1 MNYWTLSQIPIAL
14 LALWLFTHYLART
27 FPTLTNKRILLLIAH
42 PDDEAMFFSP
52 TLTHLT
58 RPELGNQVA
67 ILCLS
72 SGDADGLGGV
82 RKGELVESAL
92 GLGVRERGHV
102 VVLEDDKLRDG
113 MNQHW
118 DPKYIASLL
127 TQYLAPEMARRS
139 LKEPPKATID
149 VLLTFDSAGVSS
161 HPNHIALFYGAKH
174 FLTTLMARHQGWSPP
189 VNLYTL
195 TSIPT
200 MRKYLSVLDAPF
212 TVLRCVF
219 SRKEKGNFPTP
230 MLVVSGPGD
239 LRRGQR
245 AMTRGHA
252 SQMRW
257 FRWGWIGLSRYMVM
271 NALRKVK

>member
-1 MNYWTLSQIPIAL
+1 MNYWTLSQIPLAL

-27 FPTLTNKRILLLIAH
+27 FPALTNKRILLLIAH

-52 TLTHLT
+52 ALTYLT

-72 SGDADGLGGV
+72 SGDADGLGSV
-82 RKGELVESAL
+82 RKGELVQSAL

-102 VVLEDDKLRDG
+102 VVLEDEKLRDG
-113 MNQHW
+113 MDQQW

-127 TQYLAPEMARRS
+127 TQSLAPEMAKRPA
-139 LKEPPKATID
+139 KEAPTATVD
-149 VLLTFDSAGVSS
+149 VLLTFDAGGVSS
-161 HPNHIALFYGAKH
+161 HPNHTALYHGAKH
-174 FLTTLMARHQGWSPP
+174 FLATLMTRHQGWSNP
-189 VNLYTL
+189 VKLYTL

-200 MRKYLSVLDAPF
+200 VRKYLSVLDAPF
-212 TVLRCVF
+212 TVLRCIF
-219 SRKEKGNFPTP
+219 SRKEKGDFPTP
-230 MLVVSGPGD
+230 VLVVSGPGG

-245 AMTRGHA
+245 AMTQGHA

-271 NALRKVK
+271 NDLRKVK